1 MTRAVLEHDAPDLR
15 ERAVAR
21 LEKRRELGAHV
32 LVYLLVNAF
41 LTSIWALT
49 SPDSIFWPAFPMIGW
64 GIGLVM
70 HAWDVYRGDG
80 FSEEQIQRE
89 MDRLPHG

>member
-1 MTRAVLEHDAPDLR
+1 MTRAVLEHDAVDLR
-15 ERAVAR
+15 ERAVTR
-21 LEKRRELGAHV
+21 LKKRRELGAHV

-49 SPDSIFWPAFPMIGW
+49 SPDAIFWPAFPMIGW

-70 HAWDVYRGDG
+70 HAWDVYRGDE

-89 MDRLPHG
+89 MDRLAHG